1 MRISDRCQTGTHAGS
16 IRFTKMKTHFSSESL
31 SPLGEGGAKRR
42 VRVRMPKLFVVR
54 PHPALRA
61 TFSRREK
68 DPPRQFVYYFGQ
80 LCVIDRPYRKSHR
93 HRL

>member
-1 MRISDRCQTGTHAGS
+1 MSARFPRIYKKENPPLERVP
-16 IRFTKMKTHFSSESL
+16 L
-31 SPLGEGGAKRR
+31 PLGEGGAKRR

>member
-1 MRISDRCQTGTHAGS
+1 MTRPVQNANLD
-16 IRFTKMKTHFSSESL
+16 SL
-31 SPLGEGGAKRR
+31 PNRHPCGFHPIYKNENPPLERVPLPLGEGGAKRR

-68 DPPRQFVYYFGQ
+68 DPPRRSFTILDSSG
-80 LCVIDRPYRKSHR
+80 L
-93 HRL
+93 